1 MSKTHIFRLSQVSNT
16 KRIRLWG
23 GCNFTSHL
31 ALKYGNRHMI
41 SHSVTIKYNTSI
53 IVIKI
58 AYASRRIEEVK
69 NTKSGDG
76 DEFHVVISDIV

>member
-23 GCNFTSHL
+23 GCNFTSRL

-53 IVIKI
+53 QVIK
-58 AYASRRIEEVK
+58 
-69 NTKSGDG
+69 
-76 DEFHVVISDIV
+76 